1 VDRRVQGVDRVPF
14 GVSKE
19 WTTSRTA
26 CAERGLYLAHTNVF
40 NTASCTHPPRVR
52 VRRVYATSADKLNK
66 CGYFKFT
73 NAVIE
78 PHLINT
84 HL

>member
-1 VDRRVQGVDRVPF
+1 MKDYLIHPIIGQSLKGRVTPPHLTMRGHII
-14 GVSKE
+14 K
-19 WTTSRTA
+19 
-26 CAERGLYLAHTNVF
+26 ERG
-40 NTASCTHPPRVR
+40 
-52 VRRVYATSADKLNK
+52 TSADKLNK

>member
-1 VDRRVQGVDRVPF
+1 MLLEKAHNEIVFSLDDKVLRQ
-14 GVSKE
+14 VSKKKTKTRL
-19 WTTSRTA
+19 WIKLKIFYMTKS
-26 CAERGLYLAHTNVF
+26 F
-40 NTASCTHPPRVR
+40 
-52 VRRVYATSADKLNK
+52 TSADKLNK